1 MATSDYEK
9 WEVANNAEH
18 PRRKSSIECLTRPT
32 VRMGIERTLQ
42 ATATTTGPATLSTPR
57 ESKTRWRVDWTRV
70 AEADA
75 WYRREW
81 RPIADQQVIGQQH
94 TGTLTL
100 KAAVKRSDEPTYAVL
115 PNAAPANARKIYAV
129 LLSRCAG
136 YRAAPKA
143 ADVING
149 LKRGTPNDVEAD
161 AIRTYLWEASS
172 EEVREAWK
180 AGEFMLQELMQCV
193 DRIAKHDDMTGLHSV
208 REWLKVETTRCEQ
221 NA

>member
-1 MATSDYEK
+1 MTD
-9 WEVANNAEH
+9 NAEH
-18 PRRKSSIECLTRPT
+18 ARGKSGIERLPRPT
-32 VRMGIERTLQ
+32 IRMGIKRAPQ
-42 ATATTTGPATLSTPR
+42 ATATTTGLATSSTPR
-57 ESKTRWRVDWTRV
+57 ESEMRWRVHWARV

-81 RPIADQQVIGQQH
+81 RPTADQQIIGQQH
-94 TGTLTL
+94 TGTVTL

-115 PNAAPANARKIYAV
+115 PDAAPANARKICAV

-136 YRAAPKA
+136 YRTAPKA
-143 ADVING
+143 EDVING

-161 AIRTYLWEASS
+161 AIRAYLWEANG

-180 AGEFMLQELMQCV
+180 AGEFTLQELMQCV

-208 REWLKVETTRCEQ
+208 REWLKVETAQCEQ